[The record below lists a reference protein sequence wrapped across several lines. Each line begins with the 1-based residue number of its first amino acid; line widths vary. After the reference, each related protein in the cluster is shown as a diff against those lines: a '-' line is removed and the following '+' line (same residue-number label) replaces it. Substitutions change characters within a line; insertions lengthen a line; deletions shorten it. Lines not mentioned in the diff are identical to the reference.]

1 MPVISALQH
10 QIDSLVAELLEAM
23 QQYVDAIEHDAFIE
37 KRKQHLAKV
46 RELQKQIDELTVL
59 RETDKSNSHRNV

>member
-23 QQYVDAIEHDAFIE
+23 QQYVDAIENDAFIE

>member
-59 RETDKSNSHRNV
+59 RETDKSNSHRIV

>member
-59 RETDKSNSHRNV
+59 RETDKSNSHRII

>member
-23 QQYVDAIEHDAFIE
+23 QQYVDAIENDAFIE

-59 RETDKSNSHRNV
+59 RETDKSNSHRIV